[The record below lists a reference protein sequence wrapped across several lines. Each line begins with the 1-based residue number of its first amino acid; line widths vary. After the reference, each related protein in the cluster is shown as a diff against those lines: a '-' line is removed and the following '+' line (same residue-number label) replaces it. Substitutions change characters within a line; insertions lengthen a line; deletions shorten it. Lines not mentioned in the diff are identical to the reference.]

1 MKIAN
6 HLSRVLAATLLGLG
20 CHTAALHAQNIML
33 HLDAPQ
39 GIDAQTLAADIGT
52 LKITFSNSKDFFDT
66 SLYAANTLD
75 LGSDYYNEEGSSKD
89 KYHKYYSRE
98 LTLNADDG
106 NGNAWWGNTN
116 KIEFK
121 FDNLRRYVSG
131 RTDHPIYYRIYSPHF
146 SRIITGQIDPTDAE
160 EVTLHHTELV
170 QARRVTFMPPV
181 GRDGNAVPAILAP
194 DLRIGTARYG
204 FSGASVNMHDLTE
217 PFARYAYKGDT
228 LRYLVAPNSDE
239 LALHA
244 DSIVVTDTTTCVT
257 TDYRK
262 AVECRF
268 YITDSQGQLC
278 PVTNGELASV
288 YYKPQPGAKGK
299 GNNHGYGCYNL
310 GGIFLNTLTAPDGT
324 HAAYVLPGR
333 HTFQLRMPTVQ
344 TTDPDF
350 LMPYNADLGYILGE
364 VTIPASTEPVS
375 LSIAQSKPLR
385 VTTTL
390 ADAAPYADHLQ
401 FSAHTYVNPPYSW
414 QENKQMSVECKE
426 VSRQIKGNDLVV
438 TTLVEGSTTY
448 LSLAL
453 NAQYGAQSDTIAS
466 VLSNQCS
473 VYGLFGTPRTELTQD
488 DFHFDGAKLPPFSK
502 LHPVKFIVPC
512 HLLQQGEKIYIHGQ
526 FGDDWYSTRCSAFAT
541 HHEGCAKSLNPG
553 TATPVPYD
561 TLTVILPEGNHE
573 WYVCKNFTPYDS
585 ANIHT
590 FTLANTDTLT
600 QTIYDR
606 EFTMLRV
613 SDFDSDRI
621 YVYTNNAPA
630 THLYKRYKV
639 DGSRHNQVHYAIERI
654 PLHPGY
660 NDYTV
665 SYRQIKIQKDTLAGV
680 DYGIETP
687 RDYYDDPQSPEYVP
701 HFNGYNAYNPDSEWN
716 NGLAAY
722 IKKTDTATLDSAIMV
737 SSRNEVDLVMGK
749 DEGYRPYYF
758 VRIPPSTA
766 DTTVTA
772 YTQPG
777 VRTKFTYKG
786 ESLRKMKMALSR
798 LDMFLGTERTRVV
811 PGSYFTRYSCLNLV
825 PGHYTMEGEF
835 YNEGSEEYFPF
846 AVTFTIEAGH
856 PTTIELC
863 PDPTAVAA
871 APADSAPAKAAA
883 CYAPDGRRISTPQS
897 GLNIIKMTDGSVRKV
912 IVK

>member
-6 HLSRVLAATLLGLG
+6 HLSRVLAATLFGLG

-33 HLDAPQ
+33 RLDAPQ
-39 GIDAQTLAADIGT
+39 GTDAQTLAADIGT

-75 LGSDYYNEEGSSKD
+75 FGSDYYNNGKD
-89 KYHKYYSRE
+89 SYHHYFSRE

-116 KIEFK
+116 KFEFN

-131 RTDHPIYYRIYSPHF
+131 RTGQPIYYRIYSPHF
-146 SRIITGQIDPTDAE
+146 NRIITGQIDPTDAE

-204 FSGASVNMHDLTE
+204 FRGALVNMHDLTE

-278 PVTNGELASV
+278 PVTNGQLASA
-288 YYKPQPGAKGK
+288 YYKLQPGFKSDTGFR
-299 GNNHGYGCYNL
+299 GYGDYNF
-310 GGIFLNTLTAPDGT
+310 GGNIFEPTAPDGT
-324 HAAYVLPGR
+324 HAAYALPGR
-333 HTFQLRMPTVQ
+333 QTFQLRMPTVQ

-350 LMPYNADLGYILGE
+350 LMPYNADGGYILGE
-364 VTIPASTEPVS
+364 VTIPASTEAVS
-375 LSIAQSKPLR
+375 LSLAKSKPLR

-414 QENKQMSVECKE
+414 ADDTKMSVECKE
-426 VSRQIKGNDLVV
+426 VSRQVKGNDLVV
-438 TTLVEGSTTY
+438 TTLVEGSTWPI
-448 LSLAL
+448 LAL

-466 VLSNQCS
+466 VLSTYCS
-473 VYGLFGTPRTELTQD
+473 LYSDPFDPRTEFSLTLKN
-488 DFHFDGAKLPPFSK
+488 FHLPPFSK

-512 HLLQQGEKIYIHGQ
+512 HLLQQGEELYIHGQ
-526 FGDDWYSTRCSAFAT
+526 LSGAEDWRCSTFAT
-541 HHEGCAKSLNPG
+541 HHEGCAKSLQPG
-553 TATPVPYD
+553 TATPVPHD

-573 WYVCKNFTPYDS
+573 WYVSKEGAVGDS

-590 FTLANTDTLT
+590 FTLGATDTLT

-606 EFTMLRV
+606 EFALLRV
-613 SDFDSDRI
+613 SCLGVDSI
-621 YVYTNNAPA
+621 YVYNNVPKYHRYRLSKLTKGRLYYADEEI
-630 THLYKRYKV
+630 HL
-639 DGSRHNQVHYAIERI
+639 S
-654 PLHPGY
+654 PGY
-660 NDYTV
+660 NERTITW
-665 SYRQIKIQKDTLAGV
+665 REAKLQKDTLRGMSYWLEAPITYLDEDGS
-680 DYGIETP
+680 
-687 RDYYDDPQSPEYVP
+687 YYTSYTGFSRP
-701 HFNGYNAYNPDSEWN
+701 N
-716 NGLAAY
+716 NYLVLE
-722 IKKTDTATLDSAIMV
+722 KLETATPDSAICISTGSKANLAV
-737 SSRNEVDLVMGK
+737 WSSGAYATARFITIN
-749 DEGYRPYYF
+749 
-758 VRIPPSTA
+758 PSEA
-766 DTTVTA
+766 DTTIAV
-772 YTQPG
+772 YTQG
-777 VRTKFTYKG
+777 YVRVNFSYKG
-786 ESLRKMKMALSR
+786 GR
-798 LDMFLGTERTRVV
+798 V
-811 PGSYFTRYSCLNLV
+811 PGFERLNMCYGNEQTRIVPHSRFYYRSLMDLE
-825 PGHYTMEGEF
+825 PGHYTMSGIVAYEDDATGE
-835 YNEGSEEYFPF
+835 YVLTPF
-846 AVTFTIEAGH
+846 SIAFDIEANH

-863 PDPTAVAA
+863 PDPTAIAA

-883 CYAPDGRRISTPQS
+883 CYAPDGRRISTPQP
-897 GLNIIKMTDGSVRKV
+897 GLNIVKMTDGTVRKV

>member
-1 MKIAN
+1 MKLTK
-6 HLSRVLAATLLGLG
+6 HLRRVLATTLFGLG

-66 SLYAANTLD
+66 SRYAANTLD
-75 LGSDYYNEEGSSKD
+75 FGSDYYNNGRDS
-89 KYHKYYSRE
+89 YHHYFSRE

-116 KIEFK
+116 KVWLNFETV
-121 FDNLRRYVSG
+121 RRQVSG
-131 RTDHPIYYRIYSPHF
+131 RAGQPIYYRIYSPHF

-170 QARRVTFMPPV
+170 QARRVAFMPPV

-194 DLRIGTARYG
+194 DLRTGAYYNGTTTR
-204 FSGASVNMHDLTE
+204 VNMHDLTE

-262 AVECRF
+262 AVECHF
-268 YITDSQGQLC
+268 YITDSQGRLC
-278 PVTNGELASV
+278 PVTNGQLASV
-288 YYKPQPGAKGK
+288 YYKLQPGAKRGRGYCGYNFG
-299 GNNHGYGCYNL
+299 GNM
-310 GGIFLNTLTAPDGT
+310 FKLTAPDGT
-324 HAAYVLPGR
+324 HAAYALPGR
-333 HTFQLRMPTVQ
+333 QTFQLKWPTVQ
-344 TTDPDF
+344 TDDPDF
-350 LMPYNADLGYILGE
+350 LMPCNAAQGYILGE

-401 FSAHTYVNPPYSW
+401 FSAHTYVSPPYSW
-414 QENKQMSVECKE
+414 AENEKMTVLCKE

-466 VLSNQCS
+466 VLSNQCN
-473 VYGLFGTPRTELTQD
+473 VYDYKNDPRTELTQD

-512 HLLQQGEKIYIHGQ
+512 HLLQQGEKLYIHGQ
-526 FGDDWYSTRCSAFAT
+526 FGEDRYSDRCSAFAT
-541 HHEGCAKSLNPG
+541 HHEGCAKSLKPG
-553 TATPVPYD
+553 TATPMPYD

-573 WYVCKNFTPYDS
+573 WYVYKNVTQLDS

-590 FTLANTDTLT
+590 FTLGATDTLT

-606 EFTMLRV
+606 EFTLLRV

-701 HFNGYNAYNPDSEWN
+701 HFNGYNAYNPYSEWN

-737 SSRNEVDLVMGK
+737 SSRNEVDLVMGPSG
-749 DEGYRPYYF
+749 EYRPYYF
-758 VRIPPSTA
+758 VRITPSTA

-772 YTQPG
+772 YTQPL
-777 VRTKFTYKG
+777 VRTGFTYKG
-786 ESLRKMKMALSR
+786 ESLRKMKVGLSR

-811 PGSYFTRYSCLNLV
+811 PGPYFGRYSRLGLV
-825 PGHYTMEGEF
+825 PGHYTMEGEL
-835 YNEGSEEYFPF
+835 YNEDNEEYFPF
-846 AVTFTIEAGH
+846 AVTFTIEANH

-863 PDPTAVAA
+863 PDPTAIAA

-883 CYAPDGRRISTPQS
+883 CYAPDGRRISTSQP

>member
-33 HLDAPQ
+33 RLDAPQ

-75 LGSDYYNEEGSSKD
+75 LGSDYYYDRNSSKD

-131 RTDHPIYYRIYSPHF
+131 RTGQPIYYRIYSPHF
-146 SRIITGQIDPTDAE
+146 NRIITGQIDPTDAE

-181 GRDGNAVPAILAP
+181 GRDGNAVPAIFAP
-194 DLRIGTARYG
+194 DLRT
-204 FSGASVNMHDLTE
+204 GAVTNGLGGPNMHDLTE

-228 LRYLVAPNSDE
+228 LRYLVAPKSDE

-262 AVECRF
+262 AVECHF

-278 PVTNGELASV
+278 PVTNGQLASA
-288 YYKPQPGAKGK
+288 YYKLQPGFKSDTGFR
-299 GNNHGYGCYNL
+299 GYGDYNF
-310 GGIFLNTLTAPDGT
+310 GGNIFEPTAPDGT
-324 HAAYVLPGR
+324 HAAYALPGR
-333 HTFQLRMPTVQ
+333 QTFQLCRPTVQ

-350 LMPYNADLGYILGE
+350 LMPYNADGGYILGE

-375 LSIAQSKPLR
+375 LSLAKSKPLR

-414 QENKQMSVECKE
+414 ADDTKMSVECKE
-426 VSRQIKGNDLVV
+426 VSRQVKGNDLVV
-438 TTLVEGSTTY
+438 TTLVEGSTY
-448 LSLAL
+448 PYLAL

-466 VLSNQCS
+466 VLSTYCS
-473 VYGLFGTPRTELTQD
+473 LYSDPFDPRTEFSLTLKN
-488 DFHFDGAKLPPFSK
+488 FHLPPFSK

-512 HLLQQGEKIYIHGQ
+512 HLLQQGEELYIHGQ
-526 FGDDWYSTRCSAFAT
+526 LSVAEDWRCSTFAT
-541 HHEGCAKSLNPG
+541 HHEGCAKSLQPG

-573 WYVCKNFTPYDS
+573 WYVSKEGAKLDS

-590 FTLANTDTLT
+590 FTLGATDTLT

-606 EFTMLRV
+606 EFALLRV
-613 SDFDSDRI
+613 NCLGVDSI
-621 YVYTNNAPA
+621 YVYNKVPA
-630 THLYKRYKV
+630 WHRYRLSKLTKGRLY
-639 DGSRHNQVHYAIERI
+639 YADEEI
-654 PLHPGY
+654 PLSPGY
-660 NDYTV
+660 NERTITW
-665 SYRQIKIQKDTLAGV
+665 REAKLQKDTLYSLSYWLEAPITYV
-680 DYGIETP
+680 DEDGS
-687 RDYYDDPQSPEYVP
+687 YYMSY
-701 HFNGYNAYNPDSEWN
+701 HYFSRPDNYFWLEK
-716 NGLAAY
+716 LE
-722 IKKTDTATLDSAIMV
+722 TATPDSAICISTGSKANLAVCTGRMFDPA
-737 SSRNEVDLVMGK
+737 RFITIN
-749 DEGYRPYYF
+749 
-758 VRIPPSTA
+758 PSEA
-766 DTTVTA
+766 DTTVTV
-772 YTQPG
+772 YTQKT
-777 VRTKFTYKG
+777 VRVNFGCKN
-786 ESLRKMKMALSR
+786 R
-798 LDMFLGTERTRVV
+798 LVQAFERLNMCYGNEQTHIV
-811 PGSYFTRYSCLNLV
+811 PNSNFYRRNRMDLE
-825 PGHYTMEGEF
+825 PGHYTMSGVVAYEDDATGEYVF
-835 YNEGSEEYFPF
+835 TPF
-846 AVTFTIEAGH
+846 SIAFDIEAGH
-856 PTTIELC
+856 SAFIELC
-863 PDPTAVAA
+863 PDPAAIAA

-897 GLNIIKMTDGSVRKV
+897 GLNIIKMTDGTVRKV

>member
-1 MKIAN
+1 MKITN
-6 HLSRVLAATLLGLG
+6 HLRRVLAATLLGLG

-75 LGSDYYNEEGSSKD
+75 FGSDYYNEGGSSKD

-170 QARRVTFMPPV
+170 QARRVAFMPPV
-181 GRDGNAVPAILAP
+181 DRDGNAVPAILAP
-194 DLRIGTARYG
+194 DLRIGTCNG
-204 FSGASVNMHDLTE
+204 FSGYNPNMQDLTE

-228 LRYLVAPNSDE
+228 LRYLVVPNSSE

-244 DSIVVTDTTTCVT
+244 DSIVVADTTTCVT

-278 PVTNGELASV
+278 PVTNGQLASV

-324 HAAYVLPGR
+324 HAAYVLPGQQ
-333 HTFQLRMPTVQ
+333 TFQLRMPTVQ

-364 VTIPASTEPVS
+364 VTIPASTEPVN

-512 HLLQQGEKIYIHGQ
+512 HLLQQGEKLYIHGQ

-590 FTLANTDTLT
+590 FTLGATDTLT

-606 EFTMLRV
+606 EFALLRV
-613 SDFDSDRI
+613 NCLGTDSI
-621 YVYTNNAPA
+621 YVYNNVLEYHRYRLSKF
-630 THLYKRYKV
+630 TKGRLY
-639 DGSRHNQVHYAIERI
+639 YADEEI
-654 PLHPGY
+654 PLSPGY
-660 NDYTV
+660 NERIITW
-665 SYRQIKIQKDTLAGV
+665 REAKLQKDTLYSLSYWLEAPITYV
-680 DYGIETP
+680 DEDGS
-687 RDYYDDPQSPEYVP
+687 YYTSY
-701 HFNGYNAYNPDSEWN
+701 HYFSRPDNYFWLEK
-716 NGLAAY
+716 LE
-722 IKKTDTATLDSAIMV
+722 TATPDSAICISTGSKANLAVCTGRMFDPARFFTI
-737 SSRNEVDLVMGK
+737 S
-749 DEGYRPYYF
+749 
-758 VRIPPSTA
+758 PSEA
-766 DTTVTA
+766 DTTVTV
-772 YTQPG
+772 YTQKT
-777 VRTKFTYKG
+777 VRVNFSYKG
-786 ESLRKMKMALSR
+786 GR
-798 LDMFLGTERTRVV
+798 V
-811 PGSYFTRYSCLNLV
+811 PGFERLNMCYGNEQTHIVPNSNFYRRSRMDLE
-825 PGHYTMEGEF
+825 PGHYTMSGVVAYEDDATGE
-835 YNEGSEEYFPF
+835 YVLTPF
-846 AVTFTIEAGH
+846 SIAFDIEANT

-863 PDPTAVAA
+863 PDPTAIAA
-871 APADSAPAKAAA
+871 ATADSAPAKAAA
-883 CYAPDGRRISTPQS
+883 CYAPDGRRISTPQP
-897 GLNIIKMTDGSVRKV
+897 GLNIIKMTDGTVRKV

>member
-75 LGSDYYNEEGSSKD
+75 FGSDYYNEGGSSKD

-131 RTDHPIYYRIYSPHF
+131 RTDQPIYYRIYSPHF

-160 EVTLHHTELV
+160 EVTLHHTELT
-170 QARRVTFMPPV
+170 QARRVAFMPPA

-194 DLRIGTARYG
+194 DLRIGTCNG
-204 FSGASVNMHDLTE
+204 FRGYNPNMQDLTE
-217 PFARYAYKGDT
+217 PFARYVYKGDT
-228 LRYLVAPNSDE
+228 LRYLVAPDSPE

-278 PVTNGELASV
+278 PVTNGQLASV

-310 GGIFLNTLTAPDGT
+310 GGIFLNTLTAPNGT

-333 HTFQLRMPTVQ
+333 QTFQLRMPTVQ

-401 FSAHTYVNPPYSW
+401 FSAYTYVNPPYSW

-438 TTLVEGSTTY
+438 TTLVEGSTY
-448 LSLAL
+448 PYLAL

-466 VLSNQCS
+466 VLSKQCCLYS
-473 VYGLFGTPRTELTQD
+473 YPGDPRTEFSLTYKN
-488 DFHFDGAKLPPFSK
+488 FYDGNFNTLPAFSQ
-502 LHPVKFIVPC
+502 LHPVKFVVPC
-512 HLLQQGEKIYIHGQ
+512 HQFQTGRMLNLFGKYGQ
-526 FGDDWYSTRCSAFAT
+526 ADRVAELAE
-541 HHEGCAKSLNPG
+541 HHDGCAKQLHYASADPIPYDTITIMLPEGKYDWVMQKDADEANDAPHHSFTLGATDTLVQRLQPTDFALLRVNCLGTDSIYVYNNVLEYHRYRLSKLTKGRMYYADEAIPLNPG
-553 TATPVPYD
+553 YN
-561 TLTVILPEGNHE
+561 ER
-573 WYVCKNFTPYDS
+573 
-585 ANIHT
+585 
-590 FTLANTDTLT
+590 
-600 QTIYDR
+600 TITWR
-606 EFTMLRV
+606 EAKL
-613 SDFDSDRI
+613 
-621 YVYTNNAPA
+621 
-630 THLYKRYKV
+630 
-639 DGSRHNQVHYAIERI
+639 
-654 PLHPGY
+654 
-660 NDYTV
+660 
-665 SYRQIKIQKDTLAGV
+665 QKDTLYSLSYWLEAPVIWV
-680 DYGIETP
+680 DEDGS
-687 RDYYDDPQSPEYVP
+687 YYTSYASFSRP
-701 HFNGYNAYNPDSEWN
+701 N
-716 NGLAAY
+716 NYLMLE
-722 IKKTDTATLDSAIMV
+722 KLQTATPDSAICISTGSKANLAV
-737 SSRNEVDLVMGK
+737 WPIRTFDPARFITIN
-749 DEGYRPYYF
+749 
-758 VRIPPSTA
+758 PSEA
-766 DTTVTA
+766 DTTVTV
-772 YTQPG
+772 YTQKT
-777 VRTKFTYKG
+777 VRVNFSYKG
-786 ESLRKMKMALSR
+786 GR
-798 LDMFLGTERTRVV
+798 V
-811 PGSYFTRYSCLNLV
+811 PGFERLNMCYGNEQTHIVPNSNFYRRSRMDLE
-825 PGHYTMEGEF
+825 PGHYTMSGIVAYEDDNTGE
-835 YNEGSEEYFPF
+835 YVCTPF
-846 AVTFTIEAGH
+846 SIAFDIEANT

-863 PDPTAVAA
+863 PDPTAIAA

-883 CYAPDGRRISTPQS
+883 CYAPDGRRISTPQP
-897 GLNIIKMTDGSVRKV
+897 GLNIIKMTDGTVRKV

>member
-6 HLSRVLAATLLGLG
+6 HLSRVLAATLFGLG

-75 LGSDYYNEEGSSKD
+75 LGSNYYYEGNSSKD

-98 LTLNADDG
+98 ITLNADDG

-121 FDNLRRYVSG
+121 FDNLRRYAGVRVG
-131 RTDHPIYYRIYSPHF
+131 DPIYYRIYSSHF

-160 EVTLHHTELV
+160 EVTLHHTELA
-170 QARRVTFMPPV
+170 QARRVAFMPPV
-181 GRDGNAVPAILAP
+181 DRDGNAVPAILAP
-194 DLRIGTARYG
+194 DLRIGTVTNG
-204 FSGASVNMHDLTE
+204 LGGPNMHDLTE

-228 LRYLVAPNSDE
+228 LCYLVAPKSSE

-262 AVECRF
+262 AVECHF

-278 PVTNGELASV
+278 PVSNGELASV
-288 YYKPQPGAKGK
+288 YYSSKRGR
-299 GNNHGYGCYNL
+299 GYGDYNF
-310 GGIFLNTLTAPDGT
+310 GGICFELTAPDGT

-333 HTFQLRMPTVQ
+333 QTFQLRMPTVQ

-375 LSIAQSKPLR
+375 LSIAQSKLLR

-414 QENKQMSVECKE
+414 AENEKMSVLCKE

-438 TTLVEGSTTY
+438 TTLVEGSTY
-448 LSLAL
+448 PYLAL

-466 VLSNQCS
+466 VLSKQCCLYS
-473 VYGLFGTPRTELTQD
+473 CPGDPRTEFSLTYKN
-488 DFHFDGAKLPPFSK
+488 FYDGAVNQLPAFSQ
-502 LHPVKFIVPC
+502 LHPVKFVVPC
-512 HLLQQGEKIYIHGQ
+512 HQFQTGRVLNLFGTYNQGYIS
-526 FGDDWYSTRCSAFAT
+526 DLPS
-541 HHEGCAKSLNPG
+541 HHNGCAKQLQPG
-553 TATPVPYD
+553 SADPIPYD
-561 TLTVILPEGNHE
+561 TITIILPEGE
-573 WYVCKNFTPYDS
+573 YDWVMQKDLDEYNS
-585 ANIHT
+585 APHHA
-590 FTLANTDTLT
+590 FTLANTDTLVQRLQPT
-600 QTIYDR
+600 D
-606 EFTMLRV
+606 FALLRV
-613 SDFDSDRI
+613 NCLGTDSI
-621 YVYTNNAPA
+621 YVYNNVPKYQWYSLSKL
-630 THLYKRYKV
+630 TKGRMY
-639 DGSRHNQVHYAIERI
+639 YADEAI
-654 PLHPGY
+654 PLNPGY
-660 NDYTV
+660 NERTITW
-665 SYRQIKIQKDTLAGV
+665 REAKLQKDTLYSLSYWLEAPVIWV
-680 DYGIETP
+680 DEDGS
-687 RDYYDDPQSPEYVP
+687 YYTSYASFSRPNSNLWLEKL
-701 HFNGYNAYNPDSEWN
+701 E
-716 NGLAAY
+716 
-722 IKKTDTATLDSAIMV
+722 TATPDSAICISTGSKANLAV
-737 SSRNEVDLVMGK
+737 WSGGTFAPARFFTIS
-749 DEGYRPYYF
+749 
-758 VRIPPSTA
+758 PSEA
-766 DTTVTA
+766 DTTVTV
-772 YTQPG
+772 YTQKT
-777 VRTKFTYKG
+777 VRVNFGCKN
-786 ESLRKMKMALSR
+786 R
-798 LDMFLGTERTRVV
+798 LVQAFERLNMCYGNEQTHIV
-811 PGSYFTRYSCLNLV
+811 PNSNFYRRNRMDLE
-825 PGHYTMEGEF
+825 PGHYTMSGVVANEDDETGE
-835 YNEGSEEYFPF
+835 YVLTPF
-846 AVTFTIEAGH
+846 SIAFDIEAGH
-856 PTTIELC
+856 SAFIELC
-863 PDPTAVAA
+863 PDPTAIAA

-883 CYAPDGRRISTPQS
+883 CYAPDGRRISTSQP

>member
-1 MKIAN
+1 MKLTN
-6 HLSRVLAATLLGLG
+6 HLRRVLAATLFGLG

-75 LGSDYYNEEGSSKD
+75 FGSDYYNNGKDSYHHYFSS
-89 KYHKYYSRE
+89 E

-106 NGNAWWGNTN
+106 NGNAWWGNQN
-116 KIEFK
+116 KTWLK
-121 FDNLRRYVSG
+121 FETVRRYVSG
-131 RTDHPIYYRIYSPHF
+131 RTGQPIYYRIYSPHF

-160 EVTLHHTELV
+160 EVTLHHTELT

-181 GRDGNAVPAILAP
+181 DRDGNAVPAILAP
-194 DLRIGTARYG
+194 DLRIGACRNSS
-204 FSGASVNMHDLTE
+204 SGRVNMHDLTE

-228 LRYLVAPNSDE
+228 LRYLVAPDSPE

-244 DSIVVTDTTTCVT
+244 DSIVVADTTTCVT

-288 YYKPQPGAKGK
+288 YYSSKRGR
-299 GNNHGYGCYNL
+299 GYGDYNF
-310 GGIFLNTLTAPDGT
+310 GGIQFKLTAPDGT
-324 HAAYVLPGR
+324 HAAYVLPGQQI
-333 HTFQLRMPTVQ
+333 FQLHYPTVQ

-350 LMPYNADLGYILGE
+350 LVPYNADGGYILGE

-414 QENKQMSVECKE
+414 AEDTKMSVACKE

-438 TTLVEGSTTY
+438 TTLVEGSIWPF
-448 LSLAL
+448 LAL
-453 NAQYGAQSDTIAS
+453 NAQYGAQSDTIAG
-466 VLSNQCS
+466 VLSKQCD
-473 VYGLFGTPRTELTQD
+473 VYMYPGDPRTEFSLTLKN
-488 DFHFDGAKLPPFSK
+488 FHLPPFSK
-502 LHPVKFIVPC
+502 LHPVKFIAPC
-512 HLLQQGEKIYIHGQ
+512 HLLQQGEKLYIHGQ
-526 FGDDWYSTRCSAFAT
+526 LSGAENWRCSTFAT
-541 HHEGCAKSLNPG
+541 HHEGCAKSLQPG
-553 TATPVPYD
+553 TASPVPYD

-613 SDFDSDRI
+613 NCLGADSI
-621 YVYTNNAPA
+621 YVYNNVPEYHRYRLSKL
-630 THLYKRYKV
+630 TKGRLY
-639 DGSRHNQVHYAIERI
+639 YADEEI
-654 PLHPGY
+654 PLSPGY
-660 NDYTV
+660 NERIITW
-665 SYRQIKIQKDTLAGV
+665 REAKLQKDTLYNLSYWLEAPITYV
-680 DYGIETP
+680 DEDGS
-687 RDYYDDPQSPEYVP
+687 YYTSYTSFR
-701 HFNGYNAYNPDSEWN
+701 HPDNYLWLEK
-716 NGLAAY
+716 LE
-722 IKKTDTATLDSAIMV
+722 TATADSAICI
-737 SSRNEVDLVMGK
+737 STGSRTNLAVWSG
-749 DEGYRPYYF
+749 GTFAPARF
-758 VRIPPSTA
+758 FTISPSEA
-766 DTTVTA
+766 DTTVTV
-772 YTQPG
+772 YTQKT
-777 VRTKFTYKG
+777 VRVNFGCKN
-786 ESLRKMKMALSR
+786 R
-798 LDMFLGTERTRVV
+798 LVQAFERLNMCYGNEQTHIV
-811 PGSYFTRYSCLNLV
+811 PNSNFYRRNRMDLE
-825 PGHYTMEGEF
+825 PGHYTMSGVVANEDDETGE
-835 YNEGSEEYFPF
+835 YVLTPF
-846 AVTFTIEAGH
+846 SIAFDIEAGH
-856 PTTIELC
+856 SAFIELC
-863 PDPTAVAA
+863 PDPTAIAA

-883 CYAPDGRRISTPQS
+883 CYAPDGRRISTPQP
-897 GLNIIKMTDGSVRKV
+897 GLNIIKMTDGTVRKV

>member
-1 MKIAN
+1 MKLTN
-6 HLSRVLAATLLGLG
+6 HLRRVLAATLLGLG
-20 CHTAALHAQNIML
+20 CHTVALHAQNIML

-75 LGSDYYNEEGSSKD
+75 FGSDYYNNGKD
-89 KYHKYYSRE
+89 SYHHYFSRE

-116 KIEFK
+116 KVWLNFETV
-121 FDNLRRYVSG
+121 RRQVSG
-131 RTDHPIYYRIYSPHF
+131 RTGQPIYYRIYNPHF
-146 SRIITGQIDPTDAE
+146 SRIITGQIDPTDAD
-160 EVTLHHTELV
+160 EVTLHHTELT
-170 QARRVTFMPPV
+170 QARRVAFMPPV
-181 GRDGNAVPAILAP
+181 DRDGNAVSAIFAP
-194 DLRIGTARYG
+194 DLRTGAYYNGTTTR
-204 FSGASVNMHDLTE
+204 VNMHDLTE

-228 LRYLVAPNSDE
+228 LRYLVAPESSE

-278 PVTNGELASV
+278 PVTNGQLASV
-288 YYKPQPGAKGK
+288 YYKLQPGAKRGRGYCGYNFG
-299 GNNHGYGCYNL
+299 GNM
-310 GGIFLNTLTAPDGT
+310 FKLTAPDGT
-324 HAAYVLPGR
+324 HAAYALPGR
-333 HTFQLRMPTVQ
+333 QTFQLKWPTVQ
-344 TTDPDF
+344 TDDPDF
-350 LMPYNADLGYILGE
+350 LMPCNAAQGYILGE

-401 FSAHTYVNPPYSW
+401 FSAHTYLNPPYSW
-414 QENKQMSVECKE
+414 QENAKVSVECKE

-453 NAQYGAQSDTIAS
+453 SAQYGAQSDTIAS
-466 VLSNQCS
+466 VLSNQCN
-473 VYGLFGTPRTELTQD
+473 VYDYKNDPRTELTQD

-512 HLLQQGEKIYIHGQ
+512 HLLQQGEKLYIHGQ

-541 HHEGCAKSLNPG
+541 HHEGCAKSLKPG

-613 SDFDSDRI
+613 SDFDSDNI

-630 THLYKRYKV
+630 THRYKRYKV
-639 DGSRHNQVHYAIERI
+639 DGSRHKQIHYALEEI

-665 SYRQIKIQKDTLAGV
+665 SYRQIKIQKDTLARV
-680 DYGIETP
+680 DYGIEIP
-687 RDYYDDPQSPEYVP
+687 RDYYNYDDPRRNDYS
-701 HFNGYNAYNPDSEWN
+701 AYDPYYEWN

-722 IKKTDTATLDSAIMV
+722 IKKTDTVTLDSAIMV

-811 PGSYFTRYSCLNLV
+811 PWPYFTRYSCLNLV

-871 APADSAPAKAAA
+871 APANSAPAKASA
-883 CYAPDGRRISTPQS
+883 CYAPDGRRISTPQP
-897 GLNIIKMTDGSVRKV
+897 GLNIIKMTDGTVRKV

>member
-6 HLSRVLAATLLGLG
+6 HLSRVLAAALFGLG

-75 LGSDYYNEEGSSKD
+75 FGSDYYNNGKD
-89 KYHKYYSRE
+89 SYHHYFSRE

-116 KIEFK
+116 KVWLNYETV
-121 FDNLRRYVSG
+121 RRRVSG
-131 RTDHPIYYRIYSPHF
+131 RTGQPIYYRIYSPHF

-160 EVTLHHTELV
+160 DVTLHHTELA
-170 QARRVTFMPPV
+170 QARRVAFMPPV

-194 DLRIGTARYG
+194 DLRIGTCNG
-204 FSGASVNMHDLTE
+204 FRAYDPNMQDLTE

-228 LRYLVAPNSDE
+228 LRYLVVPNSSE

-244 DSIVVTDTTTCVT
+244 DSIVVADTTTCVT

-299 GNNHGYGCYNL
+299 GNYHGYGCYNL
-310 GGIFLNTLTAPDGT
+310 GGICLNTLTAPDGT
-324 HAAYVLPGR
+324 HAAYALPGR
-333 HTFQLRMPTVQ
+333 QTFQLRLPTVQ

-512 HLLQQGEKIYIHGQ
+512 HLLQQGEKLYIHGQ

-590 FTLANTDTLT
+590 FTLGATDTLT

-606 EFTMLRV
+606 EFALLRV
-613 SDFDSDRI
+613 NCLGTDSI
-621 YVYTNNAPA
+621 YVYNNVLEYHRYRLSKF
-630 THLYKRYKV
+630 TKGRLY
-639 DGSRHNQVHYAIERI
+639 YADEEI
-654 PLHPGY
+654 PLSPGY
-660 NDYTV
+660 NERIITW
-665 SYRQIKIQKDTLAGV
+665 REAKLQKDTLYSLSYWLEAPITYV
-680 DYGIETP
+680 DEDGS
-687 RDYYDDPQSPEYVP
+687 YYTSY
-701 HFNGYNAYNPDSEWN
+701 HYFSRPDNYFWLEK
-716 NGLAAY
+716 LE
-722 IKKTDTATLDSAIMV
+722 TATPDSAICISTGSKANLAVCTGRMFDPARFFTI
-737 SSRNEVDLVMGK
+737 S
-749 DEGYRPYYF
+749 
-758 VRIPPSTA
+758 PSEA
-766 DTTVTA
+766 DTTVTV
-772 YTQPG
+772 YTQKT
-777 VRTKFTYKG
+777 VRVNFSYKG
-786 ESLRKMKMALSR
+786 GR
-798 LDMFLGTERTRVV
+798 V
-811 PGSYFTRYSCLNLV
+811 PGFERLNMCYGNEQTHIVPNSNFYRRSRMDLE
-825 PGHYTMEGEF
+825 PGHYTMSGVVAYEDDATGE
-835 YNEGSEEYFPF
+835 YVLTPF
-846 AVTFTIEAGH
+846 SIAFDVEANH

-863 PDPTAVAA
+863 PAPTAVAA

-897 GLNIIKMTDGSVRKV
+897 GLNIIKMTDGTVRKV

>member
-75 LGSDYYNEEGSSKD
+75 FGSDYYNEGGSSKD

-131 RTDHPIYYRIYSPHF
+131 RTDQPIYYRIYSPHF
-146 SRIITGQIDPTDAE
+146 NRIITGQIDPTDAE

-170 QARRVTFMPPV
+170 QARRVAFMPPV

-194 DLRIGTARYG
+194 DLRIGTCNG
-204 FSGASVNMHDLTE
+204 FRGYNPNMQDLTE

-228 LRYLVAPNSDE
+228 LRYLVVPNSSE

-244 DSIVVTDTTTCVT
+244 DSIVVADTTTCVT

-333 HTFQLRMPTVQ
+333 QTFQLRMPTVQ

-414 QENKQMSVECKE
+414 AENKKMTVLCKE

-512 HLLQQGEKIYIHGQ
+512 HLLQQGEKLYIHGQ

-590 FTLANTDTLT
+590 FTLGATDTLT

-606 EFTMLRV
+606 EFALLRV
-613 SDFDSDRI
+613 NCLGTDSI
-621 YVYTNNAPA
+621 YVYNNVLEY
-630 THLYKRYKV
+630 HRYRLSKLTKGRMYYV
-639 DGSRHNQVHYAIERI
+639 REAI
-654 PLHPGY
+654 PLSPGY
-660 NDYTV
+660 NERTITW
-665 SYRQIKIQKDTLAGV
+665 REAKLQKDTL
-680 DYGIETP
+680 YSLSYWLE
-687 RDYYDDPQSPEYVP
+687 DPVIWLDEDFSFYTSYTIFSRP
-701 HFNGYNAYNPDSEWN
+701 N
-716 NGLAAY
+716 NYLRLE
-722 IKKTDTATLDSAIMV
+722 KLETATPDSAICISTGSKANLAV
-737 SSRNEVDLVMGK
+737 WSGGTFAPARFITIN
-749 DEGYRPYYF
+749 
-758 VRIPPSTA
+758 PSEA
-766 DTTVTA
+766 DTTVTV
-772 YTQPG
+772 YTQKT
-777 VRTKFTYKG
+777 VRVNFSYKG
-786 ESLRKMKMALSR
+786 GR
-798 LDMFLGTERTRVV
+798 V
-811 PGSYFTRYSCLNLV
+811 PGFERLNMCYGNEQTHIVPNSNFYRRSRMDLE
-825 PGHYTMEGEF
+825 PGHYTMSGVVSYEDDATGE
-835 YNEGSEEYFPF
+835 YVTTPF
-846 AVTFTIEAGH
+846 SIAFDIEANT

-863 PDPTAVAA
+863 PDPTAIAA

-883 CYAPDGRRISTPQS
+883 CYAPDGRRISTSQP

>member
-1 MKIAN
+1 MKITN

-20 CHTAALHAQNIML
+20 CHTVALHAQNIML

-75 LGSDYYNEEGSSKD
+75 FGSDYYNNGKD
-89 KYHKYYSRE
+89 SYHHYFSRE

-116 KIEFK
+116 KVWLNFETV
-121 FDNLRRYVSG
+121 RRQVSG
-131 RTDHPIYYRIYSPHF
+131 RTGQPIYYRIYNPHF

-160 EVTLHHTELV
+160 EVTLHHTELT
-170 QARRVTFMPPV
+170 QARRVAFMPPV
-181 GRDGNAVPAILAP
+181 DRDGNAVSAIFAP
-194 DLRIGTARYG
+194 DLRTGAYYNGTTTR
-204 FSGASVNMHDLTE
+204 VNMHDLTE

-228 LRYLVAPNSDE
+228 LRYLVAPESSE

-278 PVTNGELASV
+278 PVTNGQLASV
-288 YYKPQPGAKGK
+288 YYKLQPGAKRGRGYCGYNFG
-299 GNNHGYGCYNL
+299 GNM
-310 GGIFLNTLTAPDGT
+310 FKLTAPDGT
-324 HAAYVLPGR
+324 HAAYALPGR
-333 HTFQLRMPTVQ
+333 QTFQLKWPTVQ
-344 TTDPDF
+344 TDDPDF
-350 LMPYNADLGYILGE
+350 LMPCNAAQGYILGE

-401 FSAHTYVNPPYSW
+401 FSAYTYVSPPYSW
-414 QENKQMSVECKE
+414 AENEKMTVLCKE

-438 TTLVEGSTTY
+438 TTLVEGSTY
-448 LSLAL
+448 PYLAL

-466 VLSNQCS
+466 VLSKQCCLYS
-473 VYGLFGTPRTELTQD
+473 YPGDPRTEFSLTQD
-488 DFHFDGAKLPPFSK
+488 NFHFDGAKLPPFSK

-512 HLLQQGEKIYIHGQ
+512 HLLQQGEKLYIHGQ

-553 TATPVPYD
+553 TATPVPHD

-590 FTLANTDTLT
+590 FTLGATDTLT

-606 EFTMLRV
+606 DFALLRV
-613 SDFDSDRI
+613 NCLGVDSI
-621 YVYTNNAPA
+621 YVYNNVPKYQWYSLSKL
-630 THLYKRYKV
+630 TKGRMY
-639 DGSRHNQVHYAIERI
+639 YADEAI
-654 PLHPGY
+654 PLNPGY
-660 NDYTV
+660 NERTITW
-665 SYRQIKIQKDTLAGV
+665 REAKLQKDTLYSLSYWLEAPVIWV
-680 DYGIETP
+680 DEDGS
-687 RDYYDDPQSPEYVP
+687 YYTSYASFSRP
-701 HFNGYNAYNPDSEWN
+701 YNNLWLEK
-716 NGLAAY
+716 LE
-722 IKKTDTATLDSAIMV
+722 TATPDSAICISTGSKANLAV
-737 SSRNEVDLVMGK
+737 W
-749 DEGYRPYYF
+749 P
-758 VRIPPSTA
+758 VRTFDPARFITINPSEA
-766 DTTVTA
+766 DTTVTV
-772 YTQPG
+772 YTQKT
-777 VRTKFTYKG
+777 VRVNFSYKG
-786 ESLRKMKMALSR
+786 GR
-798 LDMFLGTERTRVV
+798 V
-811 PGSYFTRYSCLNLV
+811 PGFERLNMCYGNEQTHIVPNSNFYRRSRMDLE
-825 PGHYTMEGEF
+825 PGHYTMSGIVAYEDDNTGE
-835 YNEGSEEYFPF
+835 YVCTPF
-846 AVTFTIEAGH
+846 SIAFDIEANT

-863 PDPTAVAA
+863 PDLTAIAA

-883 CYAPDGRRISTPQS
+883 CYAPDGRRISTPQP
-897 GLNIIKMTDGSVRKV
+897 GLNIIKMTDGTVRKV

>member
-1 MKIAN
+1 MKLTN
-6 HLSRVLAATLLGLG
+6 HLRRVLAATLFGLG

-33 HLDAPQ
+33 RLDAPQ

-75 LGSDYYNEEGSSKD
+75 FGSDYYNEGGSSKD

-131 RTDHPIYYRIYSPHF
+131 RTDQPIYYRIYSPHF

-160 EVTLHHTELV
+160 EVTLHHTELT
-170 QARRVTFMPPV
+170 QARRVAFMPPV

-194 DLRIGTARYG
+194 DLRIGTCNG
-204 FSGASVNMHDLTE
+204 FRGYNPNMQDLTE
-217 PFARYAYKGDT
+217 PFARYVYKGDT
-228 LRYLVAPNSDE
+228 LRYLVAPDSPE

-278 PVTNGELASV
+278 PVTNGQLASV

-324 HAAYVLPGR
+324 HAAYVLPGQQ
-333 HTFQLRMPTVQ
+333 TFQLRMPTVQ

-364 VTIPASTEPVS
+364 VTIPASTEPVN

-512 HLLQQGEKIYIHGQ
+512 HLLQQGEKLYIHGQ
-526 FGDDWYSTRCSAFAT
+526 FGNDWYSTRCSAFAT

-590 FTLANTDTLT
+590 FTLGATDTLT

-606 EFTMLRV
+606 EFALLRV
-613 SDFDSDRI
+613 NCLGTDSI
-621 YVYTNNAPA
+621 YVYNNVLEY
-630 THLYKRYKV
+630 HRYRLSKLTK
-639 DGSRHNQVHYAIERI
+639 GRMYYADEAI
-654 PLHPGY
+654 PLNPGY
-660 NDYTV
+660 NERTITW
-665 SYRQIKIQKDTLAGV
+665 REAKLQKDTLYSLSYWLEAPVIWV
-680 DYGIETP
+680 DEDGS
-687 RDYYDDPQSPEYVP
+687 YYTSYASFSRP
-701 HFNGYNAYNPDSEWN
+701 N
-716 NGLAAY
+716 NYLMLE
-722 IKKTDTATLDSAIMV
+722 KLQTATPDSAICISTGSKANLAV
-737 SSRNEVDLVMGK
+737 WPIRTFDPARFITIN
-749 DEGYRPYYF
+749 
-758 VRIPPSTA
+758 PSEA
-766 DTTVTA
+766 DTTVTV
-772 YTQPG
+772 YTQKT
-777 VRTKFTYKG
+777 VRVNFSYKG
-786 ESLRKMKMALSR
+786 GR
-798 LDMFLGTERTRVV
+798 V
-811 PGSYFTRYSCLNLV
+811 PGFERLNMCYGNEQTHIVPNSNFYRRSRMDLE
-825 PGHYTMEGEF
+825 PGHYTMSGIVAYEDDNTGE
-835 YNEGSEEYFPF
+835 YVCTPF
-846 AVTFTIEAGH
+846 SIAFDIEANT

-863 PDPTAVAA
+863 PDPTAIAA

-883 CYAPDGRRISTPQS
+883 CYAPDGRRISTPQP
-897 GLNIIKMTDGSVRKV
+897 GLNIIKMTDGTVRKV

>member
-6 HLSRVLAATLLGLG
+6 HLSRVLAATLFGLG

-75 LGSDYYNEEGSSKD
+75 LGSNYYYDRNSSKD

-121 FDNLRRYVSG
+121 FDNLRRYAGVRVG
-131 RTDHPIYYRIYSPHF
+131 DPIYYRIYSPHF

-160 EVTLHHTELV
+160 EVTLHHTELT
-170 QARRVTFMPPV
+170 QAHRVAFMPPV

-278 PVTNGELASV
+278 PVTNGQLASA
-288 YYKPQPGAKGK
+288 YYKLQPGFKSDTGFR
-299 GNNHGYGCYNL
+299 GYGDYNF
-310 GGIFLNTLTAPDGT
+310 GGNIFEPTAPDGT
-324 HAAYVLPGR
+324 HAAYALPGR
-333 HTFQLRMPTVQ
+333 QTFQLRMPTVQ

-350 LMPYNADLGYILGE
+350 LMPYNADGGYILGE

-375 LSIAQSKPLR
+375 LSIAKSKPLR

-414 QENKQMSVECKE
+414 ADDTKMSVECKE
-426 VSRQIKGNDLVV
+426 VSRQVKGNDLVV
-438 TTLVEGSTTY
+438 TTLVEGSTWPI
-448 LSLAL
+448 LAL

-466 VLSNQCS
+466 VLSTYCS
-473 VYGLFGTPRTELTQD
+473 LYSDPFDPRTEFSLTLKN
-488 DFHFDGAKLPPFSK
+488 FHLPPFSK

-512 HLLQQGEKIYIHGQ
+512 HLLQQGEELYIHGQ
-526 FGDDWYSTRCSAFAT
+526 LSGAEDWRCSTFAT

-573 WYVCKNFTPYDS
+573 WYVSKEGAKLDS

-590 FTLANTDTLT
+590 FTLGATDTLT

-606 EFTMLRV
+606 EFALLRV
-613 SDFDSDRI
+613 NCLGVDSI
-621 YVYTNNAPA
+621 YVYNNVPKYQWYSLSKL
-630 THLYKRYKV
+630 TKGRMY
-639 DGSRHNQVHYAIERI
+639 YADEAI
-654 PLHPGY
+654 PLNPGY
-660 NDYTV
+660 NERTITW
-665 SYRQIKIQKDTLAGV
+665 REAKLQKDTLYSLSYWLEAPVIWV
-680 DYGIETP
+680 DEDGS
-687 RDYYDDPQSPEYVP
+687 YYTSYASFSRPNSNLWLEKL
-701 HFNGYNAYNPDSEWN
+701 E
-716 NGLAAY
+716 
-722 IKKTDTATLDSAIMV
+722 TATPDSAICISTGSKANLAV
-737 SSRNEVDLVMGK
+737 WSSG
-749 DEGYRPYYF
+749 PYATARF
-758 VRIPPSTA
+758 ITINPSEA
-766 DTTVTA
+766 DTTIAV
-772 YTQPG
+772 YTQG
-777 VRTKFTYKG
+777 YVRVNFSYKG
-786 ESLRKMKMALSR
+786 
-798 LDMFLGTERTRVV
+798 GPV
-811 PGSYFTRYSCLNLV
+811 PGFDRLNMCYGNEQTHIVPHSRFYYRSRMDLE
-825 PGHYTMEGEF
+825 PGHYTMSGVVAYDDDNTGE
-835 YNEGSEEYFPF
+835 YVTTPF
-846 AVTFTIEAGH
+846 SIAFDIEAGH

-871 APADSAPAKAAA
+871 VPANSAPAKAAA
-883 CYAPDGRRISTPQS
+883 CYAPDGRRISTPQP
-897 GLNIIKMTDGSVRKV
+897 GLNIIKMTDGTVRKV

>member
-1 MKIAN
+1 MKFAN
-6 HLSRVLAATLLGLG
+6 HLSRVLAATLFGLG

-75 LGSDYYNEEGSSKD
+75 LGSNYYYDRNSSKD

-98 LTLNADDG
+98 LTLNVDDG
-106 NGNAWWGNTN
+106 NGNAWWGNQN
-116 KIEFK
+116 KAWLSLKEVRF
-121 FDNLRRYVSG
+121 LVSG
-131 RTDHPIYYRIYSPHF
+131 RTDQPIYYRIYNPHF
-146 SRIITGQIDPTDAE
+146 NRIITGQIDPTDAE

-228 LRYLVAPNSDE
+228 LRYLVAPNSSE

-278 PVTNGELASV
+278 PVTNGQLASV
-288 YYKPQPGAKGK
+288 YYKLQPGFKSDTGFR
-299 GNNHGYGCYNL
+299 GYGDYNF
-310 GGIFLNTLTAPDGT
+310 GGNIFEPTAPDGT
-324 HAAYVLPGR
+324 HAAYALPGR
-333 HTFQLRMPTVQ
+333 QTFQLRMPTVQ

-350 LMPYNADLGYILGE
+350 LMPYNAAQGYILGE

-375 LSIAQSKPLR
+375 LSIAKSKPLR

-414 QENKQMSVECKE
+414 ADDTKMSVPCKE

-473 VYGLFGTPRTELTQD
+473 VYMYPGDPRTEFSLTQD
-488 DFHFDGAKLPPFSK
+488 NFHFDGAKLPPFSK
-502 LHPVKFIVPC
+502 LHPVKFIAPC
-512 HLLQQGEKIYIHGQ
+512 HLLQQGEKLYIHGQ
-526 FGDDWYSTRCSAFAT
+526 LSVAEDWRCSTFAT
-541 HHEGCAKSLNPG
+541 HHEGCAKSLQPG

-573 WYVCKNFTPYDS
+573 WYVSKEGAKLDS

-590 FTLANTDTLT
+590 FTLGATDTLT

-606 EFTMLRV
+606 EFALLRV
-613 SDFDSDRI
+613 NCLGVDSI
-621 YVYTNNAPA
+621 YVYNNVPKYQWYSLSKL
-630 THLYKRYKV
+630 TKGRMY
-639 DGSRHNQVHYAIERI
+639 YADEAI
-654 PLHPGY
+654 PLNPGY
-660 NDYTV
+660 NERTITW
-665 SYRQIKIQKDTLAGV
+665 REAKLQKDTLYSLSYWLEAPVIWV
-680 DYGIETP
+680 DEDGS
-687 RDYYDDPQSPEYVP
+687 YYTSYASFSRPNSNLWLEKL
-701 HFNGYNAYNPDSEWN
+701 E
-716 NGLAAY
+716 
-722 IKKTDTATLDSAIMV
+722 TATPDSAICISTGSKANLAV
-737 SSRNEVDLVMGK
+737 WSGGTFAPARFFTIS
-749 DEGYRPYYF
+749 
-758 VRIPPSTA
+758 PSEA
-766 DTTVTA
+766 DTTVTV
-772 YTQPG
+772 YTQKT
-777 VRTKFTYKG
+777 VRVNFGCKN
-786 ESLRKMKMALSR
+786 R
-798 LDMFLGTERTRVV
+798 LVQAFERLNMCYGNEQTHIV
-811 PGSYFTRYSCLNLV
+811 PNSNFYRRNRMDLE
-825 PGHYTMEGEF
+825 PGHYTMSGVVANEDDETGE
-835 YNEGSEEYFPF
+835 YVLTPF
-846 AVTFTIEAGH
+846 SIAFDIEAGH
-856 PTTIELC
+856 SVFIELC
-863 PDPTAVAA
+863 PDPTAIAA

-883 CYAPDGRRISTPQS
+883 CYAPDGRRISTPQP
-897 GLNIIKMTDGSVRKV
+897 GLNIIKMTDGTVRKV

>member
-1 MKIAN
+1 MKLTN

-75 LGSDYYNEEGSSKD
+75 FGSDYYNNGKD
-89 KYHKYYSRE
+89 SYHHYFSRE

-116 KIEFK
+116 KFEFN
-121 FDNLRRYVSG
+121 FDNLRRQVSG
-131 RTDHPIYYRIYSPHF
+131 RAGQPIYYRIYSPHF

-194 DLRIGTARYG
+194 DLRTGAYYNGTTTR
-204 FSGASVNMHDLTE
+204 VNMHDLTE

-228 LRYLVAPNSDE
+228 LRYLVAPNSNE

-278 PVTNGELASV
+278 PVTNGQLASV
-288 YYKPQPGAKGK
+288 YYKLQPGAKRGR
-299 GNNHGYGCYNL
+299 GYCGYNF
-310 GGIFLNTLTAPDGT
+310 GSNIFEPTAPDGT
-324 HAAYVLPGR
+324 HAAYALPGR
-333 HTFQLRMPTVQ
+333 QTFQLRMPTVQ
-344 TTDPDF
+344 TDDPDF

-375 LSIAQSKPLR
+375 LSIAKSKPLR

-414 QENKQMSVECKE
+414 AENEKMTVLCKE

-438 TTLVEGSTTY
+438 TTLVEGSTY
-448 LSLAL
+448 PYLAL

-466 VLSNQCS
+466 VLSKQCCLYS
-473 VYGLFGTPRTELTQD
+473 YPGDPRTEFSLTYKN
-488 DFHFDGAKLPPFSK
+488 FYDGAVNQLPAFSQ
-502 LHPVKFIVPC
+502 LHPVKFVVPC
-512 HLLQQGEKIYIHGQ
+512 HQFQTGRMLNLFGKYGQ
-526 FGDDWYSTRCSAFAT
+526 DDRVAELAE
-541 HHEGCAKSLNPG
+541 HHDGCAKQLHYASADPI
-553 TATPVPYD
+553 PYD
-561 TLTVILPEGNHE
+561 TITIMLPEG
-573 WYVCKNFTPYDS
+573 KYDWVMQKDADE
-585 ANIHT
+585 ANVAPHHS
-590 FTLANTDTLT
+590 FTLGATDTLVQRLQPT
-600 QTIYDR
+600 D
-606 EFTMLRV
+606 FALLRV
-613 SDFDSDRI
+613 NCLGVDSI
-621 YVYTNNAPA
+621 YVYN
-630 THLYKRYKV
+630 KV
-639 DGSRHNQVHYAIERI
+639 PEYQWYSLSKLTKGRMYYVREAI
-654 PLHPGY
+654 PLSPGY
-660 NDYTV
+660 NEHTITW
-665 SYRQIKIQKDTLAGV
+665 REAKLQKDTL
-680 DYGIETP
+680 YSLS
-687 RDYYDDPQSPEYVP
+687 YWLQDPVIWLDEDFSFYTSYTIFSRP
-701 HFNGYNAYNPDSEWN
+701 N
-716 NGLAAY
+716 NYLRLE
-722 IKKTDTATLDSAIMV
+722 KLETATPDSAICISTGSKANLAV
-737 SSRNEVDLVMGK
+737 WSGGTFAPARFITIN
-749 DEGYRPYYF
+749 
-758 VRIPPSTA
+758 PSEA
-766 DTTVTA
+766 DTTVTV
-772 YTQPG
+772 YTQKT
-777 VRTKFTYKG
+777 VRVNFSYKG
-786 ESLRKMKMALSR
+786 GR
-798 LDMFLGTERTRVV
+798 V
-811 PGSYFTRYSCLNLV
+811 PGFERLNMCYGNEQTHIVPNSNFYRRSRMDLE
-825 PGHYTMEGEF
+825 PGHYTMSGVVSYEDDATGE
-835 YNEGSEEYFPF
+835 YVTTPF
-846 AVTFTIEAGH
+846 SIAFDIEANT

-863 PDPTAVAA
+863 PDPTAIAA

-883 CYAPDGRRISTPQS
+883 CYAPDGRRISTSQP

>member
-6 HLSRVLAATLLGLG
+6 HLSRVLAAALFGLG

-75 LGSDYYNEEGSSKD
+75 FGSDYYNNGKD
-89 KYHKYYSRE
+89 SYHHYFSRE

-131 RTDHPIYYRIYSPHF
+131 RTDQPIYYRIYSPHF

-160 EVTLHHTELV
+160 EVTLHHTELT
-170 QARRVTFMPPV
+170 QARRVAFMPPV

-194 DLRIGTARYG
+194 DLRIGTCNG
-204 FSGASVNMHDLTE
+204 FRGYNPNMQDLTE

-228 LRYLVAPNSDE
+228 LRYLVVPNSSE

-278 PVTNGELASV
+278 PVTNGQLASV

-324 HAAYVLPGR
+324 HAAYVLPGQQ
-333 HTFQLRMPTVQ
+333 TFQLRMPTVQ

-414 QENKQMSVECKE
+414 ADDTKMSVECKE
-426 VSRQIKGNDLVV
+426 VSRQVKGNDLVV
-438 TTLVEGSTTY
+438 TTLVEGSTY
-448 LSLAL
+448 PYLAL

-466 VLSNQCS
+466 VLSKQCCLYS
-473 VYGLFGTPRTELTQD
+473 YPGDPRTEFSLTYNNFYD
-488 DFHFDGAKLPPFSK
+488 GDFNTLPAFSQ
-502 LHPVKFIVPC
+502 LHPVKFVVPC
-512 HLLQQGEKIYIHGQ
+512 HQFQTGRMLNLFGKYGQ
-526 FGDDWYSTRCSAFAT
+526 ADRVAELAE
-541 HHEGCAKSLNPG
+541 HHDGCAKQLHYASADPIPYDTITIMLPEGKYDWVMQKDADEANDAPHHSFTLGATDTLVQRLQPTDFALLRVNCLGVDSIYVYNKVPEYQWYSLSKLTKGRMYYADEAIPLNPG
-553 TATPVPYD
+553 YN
-561 TLTVILPEGNHE
+561 ER
-573 WYVCKNFTPYDS
+573 
-585 ANIHT
+585 
-590 FTLANTDTLT
+590 
-600 QTIYDR
+600 TITWR
-606 EFTMLRV
+606 EAKL
-613 SDFDSDRI
+613 
-621 YVYTNNAPA
+621 
-630 THLYKRYKV
+630 
-639 DGSRHNQVHYAIERI
+639 
-654 PLHPGY
+654 
-660 NDYTV
+660 
-665 SYRQIKIQKDTLAGV
+665 QKDTLYSLSYWLEAPVIWV
-680 DYGIETP
+680 DEDGS
-687 RDYYDDPQSPEYVP
+687 YYTSYASFSRP
-701 HFNGYNAYNPDSEWN
+701 YNNLWLEK
-716 NGLAAY
+716 LE
-722 IKKTDTATLDSAIMV
+722 TATPDSAICISTGSKANLAV
-737 SSRNEVDLVMGK
+737 WSGGTFAPARFFTIS
-749 DEGYRPYYF
+749 
-758 VRIPPSTA
+758 PSEA
-766 DTTVTA
+766 DTTVTV
-772 YTQPG
+772 YTQKT
-777 VRTKFTYKG
+777 VRVNFSYKG
-786 ESLRKMKMALSR
+786 GR
-798 LDMFLGTERTRVV
+798 V
-811 PGSYFTRYSCLNLV
+811 PGFERLNMCYGNEQTHIVPNSNFYRRSRMDLE
-825 PGHYTMEGEF
+825 PGHYTMSGVVSYEDDATGE
-835 YNEGSEEYFPF
+835 YVTTPF
-846 AVTFTIEAGH
+846 SIAFDIEANT

-863 PDPTAVAA
+863 PDPTAIAA

-883 CYAPDGRRISTPQS
+883 CYAPDGRRISTSQP

>member
-6 HLSRVLAATLLGLG
+6 HLRRVLAAALLGLG

-75 LGSDYYNEEGSSKD
+75 FGSDYYYDRNSSKD

-146 SRIITGQIDPTDAE
+146 NRIITGQIDPTDAE
-160 EVTLHHTELV
+160 EVTLHHTELT
-170 QARRVTFMPPV
+170 QARRVAFMPPV
-181 GRDGNAVPAILAP
+181 GRDGNAVSAILAP

-204 FSGASVNMHDLTE
+204 FRGALVNMYDLTE

-228 LRYLVAPNSDE
+228 LRYLVAPNSSE

-278 PVTNGELASV
+278 PVTNGQLASA
-288 YYKPQPGAKGK
+288 YYKLQPGFKSDTGFR
-299 GNNHGYGCYNL
+299 GYGDYNF
-310 GGIFLNTLTAPDGT
+310 GGNIFEPTAPDGT
-324 HAAYVLPGR
+324 HAAYALPGR
-333 HTFQLRMPTVQ
+333 QTFQLRMPTVQ

-350 LMPYNADLGYILGE
+350 LMPYNADGGYILGE

-375 LSIAQSKPLR
+375 LSIAKSKPLR

-414 QENKQMSVECKE
+414 ADDTKMSVECKE
-426 VSRQIKGNDLVV
+426 VSRQVKGNDLVV
-438 TTLVEGSTTY
+438 TTLVEGSTWPI
-448 LSLAL
+448 LAL

-466 VLSNQCS
+466 VLSTYCS
-473 VYGLFGTPRTELTQD
+473 LYSDPFDPRTEFSLTLKN
-488 DFHFDGAKLPPFSK
+488 FHLPPFSK

-512 HLLQQGEKIYIHGQ
+512 HLLQQGEELYIHGQ
-526 FGDDWYSTRCSAFAT
+526 LSGAEDWRCSTFAT
-541 HHEGCAKSLNPG
+541 HHEGCAKSLQPG

-573 WYVCKNFTPYDS
+573 WYVSKEGAKLDS

-590 FTLANTDTLT
+590 FTLGATDTLT

-606 EFTMLRV
+606 EFALLRV
-613 SDFDSDRI
+613 NCLGVDSI
-621 YVYTNNAPA
+621 YVYNNVPKYQWYSLSKL
-630 THLYKRYKV
+630 TKGRMY
-639 DGSRHNQVHYAIERI
+639 YADEAI
-654 PLHPGY
+654 PLNPGY
-660 NDYTV
+660 NERTITW
-665 SYRQIKIQKDTLAGV
+665 REAKLQKDTLYSLSYWLEAPVIWV
-680 DYGIETP
+680 DEDGS
-687 RDYYDDPQSPEYVP
+687 YYTSYASFSRP
-701 HFNGYNAYNPDSEWN
+701 N
-716 NGLAAY
+716 NNLWLE
-722 IKKTDTATLDSAIMV
+722 KLQTATPDSAICI
-737 SSRNEVDLVMGK
+737 STGSRVNLAVCTGRAFD
-749 DEGYRPYYF
+749 PASF
-758 VRIPPSTA
+758 ITINPSEA
-766 DTTVTA
+766 DTTVA
-772 YTQPG
+772 VCTQKT
-777 VRTKFTYKG
+777 VRVNFSYKG
-786 ESLRKMKMALSR
+786 
-798 LDMFLGTERTRVV
+798 GIV
-811 PGSYFTRYSCLNLV
+811 PGFERLNMCYGNEQTHIVPHSRFYSRSRMDLE
-825 PGHYTMEGEF
+825 PGHYTMSGVVAYEDDNTGF
-835 YNEGSEEYFPF
+835 YITTPF
-846 AVTFTIEAGH
+846 SIAFDIEANH

-863 PDPTAVAA
+863 PAPTAVAA
-871 APADSAPAKAAA
+871 APANSTPAKAAA
-883 CYAPDGRRISTPQS
+883 CYAPDGRRISTPQP
-897 GLNIIKMTDGSVRKV
+897 GLNIIKMTDGTVRKV

>member
-6 HLSRVLAATLLGLG
+6 HLSRVLAAALFGLG

-75 LGSDYYNEEGSSKD
+75 LGSNYYYDRNSSKD

-121 FDNLRRYVSG
+121 FDNLRRYAGVRVG
-131 RTDHPIYYRIYSPHF
+131 DPIYYRIYSPHF
-146 SRIITGQIDPTDAE
+146 SRIITGQIDPTDAD

-278 PVTNGELASV
+278 PVTNGWLASV
-288 YYKPQPGAKGK
+288 YYKLQPGFKSDTGFR
-299 GNNHGYGCYNL
+299 GYGDYNF
-310 GGIFLNTLTAPDGT
+310 GGNIFEPTAPDGT
-324 HAAYVLPGR
+324 HAAYALPGR
-333 HTFQLRMPTVQ
+333 QTFQLCRPTVQ

-350 LMPYNADLGYILGE
+350 LMPYNADGGYILGE

-375 LSIAQSKPLR
+375 LSLAKSKPLR

-414 QENKQMSVECKE
+414 AENEKMSVLCKE

-438 TTLVEGSTTY
+438 TTLVEGSTY
-448 LSLAL
+448 PYLAL

-466 VLSNQCS
+466 VLSKQCCLYS
-473 VYGLFGTPRTELTQD
+473 YPGDPRTEFSLTYNN
-488 DFHFDGAKLPPFSK
+488 FYDGNFNTLPAFSQ
-502 LHPVKFIVPC
+502 LHPVKFVVPC
-512 HLLQQGEKIYIHGQ
+512 HQFQTGRVLNLFGTYNQGYIS
-526 FGDDWYSTRCSAFAT
+526 DLPS
-541 HHEGCAKSLNPG
+541 HHNGCAKQLQPG
-553 TATPVPYD
+553 SADPIPYD
-561 TLTVILPEGNHE
+561 TITIILPEGE
-573 WYVCKNFTPYDS
+573 YDWVMQKDLDEYNS
-585 ANIHT
+585 APHHA
-590 FTLANTDTLT
+590 FTLANTDTLVQRLQPT
-600 QTIYDR
+600 D
-606 EFTMLRV
+606 FALLRV
-613 SDFDSDRI
+613 NCLGADSI
-621 YVYTNNAPA
+621 YVYNNVPEYHRYRLSKLDRPSMYNY
-630 THLYKRYKV
+630 TKGRLY
-639 DGSRHNQVHYAIERI
+639 YADEEI
-654 PLHPGY
+654 PLSPGY
-660 NDYTV
+660 NERTITWREV
-665 SYRQIKIQKDTLAGV
+665 KLQKDTLYSLSCWFEAPITYV
-680 DYGIETP
+680 DEDGSYYTSYGRFDRP
-687 RDYYDDPQSPEYVP
+687 
-701 HFNGYNAYNPDSEWN
+701 YNYLWLEK
-716 NGLAAY
+716 LE
-722 IKKTDTATLDSAIMV
+722 TATADSAICI
-737 SSRNEVDLVMGK
+737 STGSRANLAVWSG
-749 DEGYRPYYF
+749 GTFAPARF
-758 VRIPPSTA
+758 FTISPSEA
-766 DTTVTA
+766 DTTVTV
-772 YTQPG
+772 YTQKT
-777 VRTKFTYKG
+777 VRVNFSYKG
-786 ESLRKMKMALSR
+786 GR
-798 LDMFLGTERTRVV
+798 V
-811 PGSYFTRYSCLNLV
+811 PGFERLNMCYGNEQTRIVPNPNFYRKSRMDLE
-825 PGHYTMEGEF
+825 PGHYTMSGVVAYEDDATGE
-835 YNEGSEEYFPF
+835 YVLTPF
-846 AVTFTIEAGH
+846 SIAFDVEANH

-863 PDPTAVAA
+863 PDPTAVATA
-871 APADSAPAKAAA
+871 NSAPAKAAA
-883 CYAPDGRRISTPQS
+883 CYAPDGRRISTPQP
-897 GLNIIKMTDGSVRKV
+897 GLNIIKMTDGTVRKV

>member
-1 MKIAN
+1 MKITN
-6 HLSRVLAATLLGLG
+6 HLRRVLAATLLGLG

-75 LGSDYYNEEGSSKD
+75 FGSDYYNEGGSSKD

-131 RTDHPIYYRIYSPHF
+131 RTDQPIYYRIYSPHF

-160 EVTLHHTELV
+160 EVTLHHTELT
-170 QARRVTFMPPV
+170 QARRVAFMPPV

-194 DLRIGTARYG
+194 DLRIGTCNG
-204 FSGASVNMHDLTE
+204 FRGYNPNMQDLTE
-217 PFARYAYKGDT
+217 PFARYVYKGDT
-228 LRYLVAPNSDE
+228 LRYLVAPDSPE

-278 PVTNGELASV
+278 PVTNGQLASV

-324 HAAYVLPGR
+324 HAAYVLPGQQ
-333 HTFQLRMPTVQ
+333 TFQLRMPTVQ

-512 HLLQQGEKIYIHGQ
+512 HLLQQGEKLYIHGQ

-590 FTLANTDTLT
+590 FTLGATDTLT

-606 EFTMLRV
+606 EFALLRV
-613 SDFDSDRI
+613 NCLGTDSI
-621 YVYTNNAPA
+621 YVYNNVLEYHRYRLSKF
-630 THLYKRYKV
+630 TKGRLY
-639 DGSRHNQVHYAIERI
+639 YADEEI
-654 PLHPGY
+654 PLSPGY
-660 NDYTV
+660 NERIITW
-665 SYRQIKIQKDTLAGV
+665 REAKLQKDTLYSLSYWLEAPITYV
-680 DYGIETP
+680 DEDGS
-687 RDYYDDPQSPEYVP
+687 YYTSY
-701 HFNGYNAYNPDSEWN
+701 HYFSRPDNYFWLEK
-716 NGLAAY
+716 LE
-722 IKKTDTATLDSAIMV
+722 TATPDSAICISTGSKANLAVCTGRMFDPARFFTI
-737 SSRNEVDLVMGK
+737 S
-749 DEGYRPYYF
+749 
-758 VRIPPSTA
+758 PSEA
-766 DTTVTA
+766 DTTVTV
-772 YTQPG
+772 YTQKT
-777 VRTKFTYKG
+777 VRVNFSYKG
-786 ESLRKMKMALSR
+786 GR
-798 LDMFLGTERTRVV
+798 V
-811 PGSYFTRYSCLNLV
+811 PGFERLNMCYGNEQTHIVPDSNFYRRSRMDLE
-825 PGHYTMEGEF
+825 PGHYTMSGVVAYEDDNTGE
-835 YNEGSEEYFPF
+835 YVTTPF
-846 AVTFTIEAGH
+846 SIAFDIEANT

-863 PDPTAVAA
+863 PDLTAIAA

-883 CYAPDGRRISTPQS
+883 CYAPDGRRISTPQP
-897 GLNIIKMTDGSVRKV
+897 GLNIIKMTDGTVRKV

>member
-75 LGSDYYNEEGSSKD
+75 LGSDYYYDRNSSKD

-131 RTDHPIYYRIYSPHF
+131 RTGHPIYYRIYSPHF
-146 SRIITGQIDPTDAE
+146 NRIITGQIDPTDAE
-160 EVTLHHTELV
+160 EVTLHHTELT
-170 QARRVTFMPPV
+170 QARRVAFMPPV
-181 GRDGNAVPAILAP
+181 GRDGNAVSAILAP

-204 FSGASVNMHDLTE
+204 FRGALVNMYDLTE

-228 LRYLVAPNSDE
+228 LRYLVAPNSSE

-278 PVTNGELASV
+278 PVTNGQLASA
-288 YYKPQPGAKGK
+288 YYKLQPGFKSDTGFR
-299 GNNHGYGCYNL
+299 GYGDYNF
-310 GGIFLNTLTAPDGT
+310 GGNIFEPTAPDGT
-324 HAAYVLPGR
+324 HAAYALPGR
-333 HTFQLRMPTVQ
+333 QTFQLCRPTVQ

-350 LMPYNADLGYILGE
+350 LMPYNADGGYILGE

-375 LSIAQSKPLR
+375 LSLAKSKPLR

-414 QENKQMSVECKE
+414 AENKKMTVLCKE

-453 NAQYGAQSDTIAS
+453 SAQYGAQSDTIAS
-466 VLSNQCS
+466 VLSNQCN
-473 VYGLFGTPRTELTQD
+473 VYDYKNDPRTELTQD

-502 LHPVKFIVPC
+502 LHPVKFIAPC
-512 HLLQQGEKIYIHGQ
+512 HLLQQGEKLYIHGQ
-526 FGDDWYSTRCSAFAT
+526 FGEDRYSTRCSTFAT
-541 HHEGCAKSLNPG
+541 HHEGCAKSLKPG
-553 TATPVPYD
+553 TATPMPYD

-590 FTLANTDTLT
+590 FTLANTDILT

-613 SDFDSDRI
+613 SDFDSDNI

-630 THLYKRYKV
+630 THRYKRYKV
-639 DGSRHNQVHYAIERI
+639 DGSRHKQIHYALEEI

-665 SYRQIKIQKDTLAGV
+665 SYRQIKIQKDTLARV
-680 DYGIETP
+680 DYGIEIP
-687 RDYYDDPQSPEYVP
+687 RDYYNYDDPRRNDYS
-701 HFNGYNAYNPDSEWN
+701 AYDPYYEWN

-722 IKKTDTATLDSAIMV
+722 IKKTDTVTLDSAIMV

-786 ESLRKMKMALSR
+786 ELLRKMKMGLSR

-811 PGSYFTRYSCLNLV
+811 PESYFTRYSCLNLV

-871 APADSAPAKAAA
+871 VPANSAPAKAAA
-883 CYAPDGRRISTPQS
+883 CYAPDGRRISTPQP
-897 GLNIIKMTDGSVRKV
+897 GLNIIKMTDGTVRKV